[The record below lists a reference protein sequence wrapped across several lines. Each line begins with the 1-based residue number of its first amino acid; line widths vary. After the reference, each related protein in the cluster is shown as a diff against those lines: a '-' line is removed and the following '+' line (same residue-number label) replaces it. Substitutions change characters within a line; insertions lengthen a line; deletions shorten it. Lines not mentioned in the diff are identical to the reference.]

1 MADKRM
7 ISKNIIDSDKFLSM
21 PTSARMLYID
31 LAVRADDD
39 GFISPRRVMKV
50 TGASDDDLRILVSKR
65 YLIPF
70 DTGVVVITD
79 WLYHNIIR
87 KDMYH
92 QTIYTKEKELLR
104 IPTRKADDLSY
115 KKTKLI
121 DLEAYTH
128 INHLY
133 DDRNFSAHPA
143 LNDNYELI
151 CPSQETTIANI
162 KNIIKD
168 IFIKPPIF
176 IKNIVDMLTEDLQ
189 EKKYV
194 YENSEEKLKIF
205 LDNKYYAH
213 MDLGMK
219 KNLFKTLW
227 SFCFCKPK
235 DPDCQNNLDINR
247 KALKVLF
254 YSFNSEAI
262 KYVSENAD
270 LFTVATDNK
279 CIHNLILF
287 LSAISELYSP
297 LNSDVK
303 EHIDKAIKES
313 GDDFF
318 ISWFVKGEE
327 EHLKALKNNTELNV
341 KKIDIDWGVQHYK
354 ECGLYSELLE
364 FFIIHYGNSNSF
376 DMADT
381 RYTYII
387 RPFLKDFTRDQ
398 LELLINKIEDNNQLN
413 SRRLARM
420 SNQEIYDI
428 AKCKLPSDYKYPPNF
443 SYKLKQD

>member
-1 MADKRM
+1 M
-7 ISKNIIDSDKFLSM
+7 IYLPEINQVYFSQTKKYLEEVLSCYYNKNYR
-21 PTSARMLYID
+21 AANVMLYSVLICD
-31 LAVRADDD
+31 
-39 GFISPRRVMKV
+39 
-50 TGASDDDLRILVSKR
+50 ILLKLQELS
-65 YLIPF
+65 
-70 DTGVVVITD
+70 
-79 WLYHNIIR
+79 
-87 KDMYH
+87 DMYNDKTAK
-92 QTIYTKEKELLR
+92 TILEEIKSTKECNTGSRSAWEKKLIEE
-104 IPTRKADDLSY
+104 IH

>member
-1 MADKRM
+1 M
-7 ISKNIIDSDKFLSM
+7 IYLPEVNQVYFSQTKKYLEEVLSCYYNKNYR
-21 PTSARMLYID
+21 AANVMLYSVLICD
-31 LAVRADDD
+31 
-39 GFISPRRVMKV
+39 
-50 TGASDDDLRILVSKR
+50 ILLKLQELS
-65 YLIPF
+65 
-70 DTGVVVITD
+70 
-79 WLYHNIIR
+79 
-87 KDMYH
+87 DMYNDK
-92 QTIYTKEKELLR
+92 TAKSILEEIKNAKECNTGSRSAWEKKLIEE
-104 IPTRKADDLSY
+104 IY

-133 DDRNFSAHPA
+133 DDRNFSAHPT
-143 LNDNYELI
+143 LNDNYELK

-189 EKKYV
+189 EKKYI

-205 LDNKYYAH
+205 LDNKYYSH

-219 KNLFKTLW
+219 KNLFKKLW

-287 LSAISELYSP
+287 LSDISELYSP

-318 ISWFVKGEE
+318 VSWFIKGEK
-327 EHLKALKNNTELNV
+327 EHLENLKNNKDFMLHNV
-341 KKIDIDWGVQHYK
+341 DINWVVQHYK

-364 FFIIHYGNSNSF
+364 YFIIRFGDSNSY
-376 DMADT
+376 DMADD
-381 RYTYII
+381 RYAYII
-387 RPFLKDFTRDQ
+387 RPFLKDFTREQ
-398 LELLINKIEDNNQLN
+398 LELLINKIEYNNQLH
-413 SRRLARM
+413 SRRLAPM

-428 AKCKLPSDYKYPPNF
+428 AKSKLTSDYKYPYNF
-443 SYKLKQD
+443 SQKLNKD